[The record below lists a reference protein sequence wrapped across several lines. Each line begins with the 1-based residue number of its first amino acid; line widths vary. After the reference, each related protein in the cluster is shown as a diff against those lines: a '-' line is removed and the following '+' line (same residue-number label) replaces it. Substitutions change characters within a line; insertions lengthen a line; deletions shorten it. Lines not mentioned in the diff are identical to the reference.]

1 MPVITKN
8 RTMGSFIIVFSVSF
22 VNNKVTKIGSSMYGF
37 VEVLEVLLEGED
49 VVVLLE
55 VEDSVVMVAWW
66 LVSPS
71 GLMALVALWYGSCK
85 VKGHQLGFIVAS

>member
-1 MPVITKN
+1 
-8 RTMGSFIIVFSVSF
+8 MGSFIIVFSVSL
-22 VNNKVTKIGSSMYGF
+22 VINKVTTIGSSIYGF
-37 VEVLEVLLEGED
+37 VEALED

-85 VKGHQLGFIVAS
+85 VKGHQQINF

>member
-1 MPVITKN
+1 MSGLAVLKGSPIVPVITKN
-8 RTMGSFIIVFSVSF
+8 RTTGSFKIVFSVSI
-22 VNNKVTKIGSSMYGF
+22 VINKVTTIGSFMSGF

-71 GLMALVALWYGSCK
+71 GLMALVA
-85 VKGHQLGFIVAS
+85 

>member
-1 MPVITKN
+1 
-8 RTMGSFIIVFSVSF
+8 MGSFTILFSVSF
-22 VNNKVTKIGSSMYGF
+22 VINKVTTIGFSIYGF

-71 GLMALVALWYGSCK
+71 GLMALVA
-85 VKGHQLGFIVAS
+85 

>member
-1 MPVITKN
+1 
-8 RTMGSFIIVFSVSF
+8 MGSFTILFSVSF
-22 VNNKVTKIGSSMYGF
+22 VLNKVTTIGSSIYGF

-49 VVVLLE
+49 VLVLLE

-71 GLMALVALWYGSCK
+71 GLMALVA
-85 VKGHQLGFIVAS
+85 

>member
-1 MPVITKN
+1 
-8 RTMGSFIIVFSVSF
+8 MGW
-22 VNNKVTKIGSSMYGF
+22 
-37 VEVLEVLLEGED
+37 VEVLEVFLEGED

-71 GLMALVALWYGSCK
+71 GLMALGGLARYCVHTTATWDQFWNIIKK
-85 VKGHQLGFIVAS
+85 VRNHLDGVFLVSP

>member
-1 MPVITKN
+1 M
-8 RTMGSFIIVFSVSF
+8 
-22 VNNKVTKIGSSMYGF
+22 
-37 VEVLEVLLEGED
+37 EVLEVLLEGED

-71 GLMALVALWYGSCK
+71 GLMALVA
-85 VKGHQLGFIVAS
+85 

>member
-1 MPVITKN
+1 
-8 RTMGSFIIVFSVSF
+8 MGSFTILFSVSF
-22 VNNKVTKIGSSMYGF
+22 VINKVTTIGSSIYGF

-49 VVVLLE
+49 FLVLLE

-71 GLMALVALWYGSCK
+71 GLMALVA
-85 VKGHQLGFIVAS
+85 

>member
-1 MPVITKN
+1 
-8 RTMGSFIIVFSVSF
+8 MGSFTILFSVSF
-22 VNNKVTKIGSSMYGF
+22 VINKVTTIGFSIYGF

-49 VVVLLE
+49 FLVLLE

-71 GLMALVALWYGSCK
+71 GLMALVA
-85 VKGHQLGFIVAS
+85 

>member
-1 MPVITKN
+1 
-8 RTMGSFIIVFSVSF
+8 MGSFTILFSVSF
-22 VNNKVTKIGSSMYGF
+22 VINKVTKIGFSIYGF

-71 GLMALVALWYGSCK
+71 GLMALVALWDGSCK
-85 VKGHQLGFIVAS
+85 VKGHQMGFNPSLPHFVIF

>member
-1 MPVITKN
+1 
-8 RTMGSFIIVFSVSF
+8 MGSFTILFSVSF
-22 VNNKVTKIGSSMYGF
+22 VINKVTKIGFSIYGF

-71 GLMALVALWYGSCK
+71 GLMALVA
-85 VKGHQLGFIVAS
+85 

>member
-8 RTMGSFIIVFSVSF
+8 RTMGSFTILFSVSF
-22 VNNKVTKIGSSMYGF
+22 VINKVTTIGSSIYGF

-71 GLMALVALWYGSCK
+71 GLMALVA
-85 VKGHQLGFIVAS
+85 

>member
-1 MPVITKN
+1 
-8 RTMGSFIIVFSVSF
+8 MGSFIIVFSVSF
-22 VNNKVTKIGSSMYGF
+22 VNNKVTTIGSSMYAF

-71 GLMALVALWYGSCK
+71 GLMALVA
-85 VKGHQLGFIVAS
+85 